1 MRHALVDAASP
12 VGDSRPV
19 APTAT
24 GPEATRA
31 LLEVRDLAVSFGRD
45 RPVRVVNEIS
55 FEIYPG
61 EALGVV
67 GESGSGKSVTAMSIM
82 GLHRTARVSGSISFD
97 GVELLKLGR
106 SEFRKLRGRDIAM
119 VFQDPMSSLNP
130 IQSVGRQIGEVIETH
145 LGVTRRES
153 QARTIEL
160 LELVG
165 ITNARHRLRDYPHEF
180 SGGMRQRVM
189 IAMAVS
195 CTPKLLIADEPT
207 TALDVTTQA
216 QVLELLQRLRR
227 DLDMSL
233 MLVTH
238 DFGVVREIADRVNVM
253 YAGTIVESGPADR
266 VVREPWHPYSEALVA
281 AVPSLD
287 DPRVGRL
294 GFIRGMPP
302 DPSDLPPGCPF
313 SPRCAY
319 VRPECSN
326 DPPDRRAAGGSSR
339 CWLPVASL
347 DGRHS
352 GHVASAGS
360 QEPLI
365 ESGTEPLLKIE
376 HLSVTY
382 KRRWGFARRGAG
394 TETKAVDDLSLVIH
408 PGETLGLV
416 GESGSGKSTTGR
428 AILRLVPVDSGSIA
442 FAGEDVLTLSSSA
455 MRRLGRS
462 IKIVFQD
469 SVATL
474 DPRMTVAEIVE
485 EPLRIHGV
493 GDHDA
498 RLERVQ
504 EVLEQ
509 VGVGSSFL
517 FRYPHELSGGQRQ
530 RVGIARAIAL
540 SPRLIVCDEPVSALD
555 VSIQAQVLNLFA
567 ELKDELGL
575 TYLFISHDLRV
586 VRQTADRVA
595 VMYRGRILEVA
606 DTETLF
612 ESPSH
617 PYTQLL
623 LASVP
628 DSGTALAEPTRNS
641 APDDVDAADECIF
654 AARCPLARPDC
665 WSTRPELE
673 AGPAG
678 GAVACHYAE
687 EASEHWQSRKG
698 RS

>member
-1 MRHALVDAASP
+1 MRHALVDAASAG
-12 VGDSRPV
+12 GDPLPMVPNATRPD
-19 APTAT
+19 
-24 GPEATRA
+24 ATRA
-31 LLEVRDLAVSFGRD
+31 LLEVRDLAVSFGGGE
-45 RPVRVVNEIS
+45 RPVRVVNKIS

-82 GLHRTARVSGSISFD
+82 GLHRSARVSGSICFD
-97 GVELLKLGR
+97 GVELLKLGTN
-106 SEFRKLRGRDIAM
+106 EFRKLRGRDIAM

-145 LGVTRRES
+145 LGSTRRES
-153 QARTIEL
+153 EARTIEL

-165 ITNARHRLRDYPHEF
+165 ITDARNRLRDYPHEF

-253 YAGTIVESGPADR
+253 YAGTIVESGPASR

-302 DPSDLPPGCPF
+302 DPADLPPGCPF

-326 DPPDRRAAGGSSR
+326 DPPDRRATGGSSR
-339 CWLPVASL
+339 CWLPIASL

-352 GHVASAGS
+352 GRVASTSSGETPDRAWHRAAAGDRPPVRRL
-360 QEPLI
+360 QAAL
-365 ESGTEPLLKIE
+365 GTRAP
-376 HLSVTY
+376 
-382 KRRWGFARRGAG
+382 RRGMD
-394 TETKAVDDLSLVIH
+394 TKAVDDLSFVVH

-428 AILRLVPVDSGSIA
+428 AILRLVPVESGSIV
-442 FAGEDVLTLSSSA
+442 FAGDDVLTLSTSA
-455 MRRLGRS
+455 MRGLGRL

-493 GDHDA
+493 GDHEA

-509 VGVGSSFL
+509 GRSRLVL
-517 FRYPHELSGGQRQ
+517 PLPLST
-530 RVGIARAIAL
+530 RALRRTETACRDR
-540 SPRLIVCDEPVSALD
+540 PRRRA
-555 VSIQAQVLNLFA
+555 FA
-567 ELKDELGL
+567 A
-575 TYLFISHDLRV
+575 
-586 VRQTADRVA
+586 ADR
-595 VMYRGRILEVA
+595 L
-606 DTETLF
+606 
-612 ESPSH
+612 
-617 PYTQLL
+617 
-623 LASVP
+623 
-628 DSGTALAEPTRNS
+628 
-641 APDDVDAADECIF
+641 
-654 AARCPLARPDC
+654 
-665 WSTRPELE
+665 
-673 AGPAG
+673 
-678 GAVACHYAE
+678 
-687 EASEHWQSRKG
+687 
-698 RS
+698 

>member
-1 MRHALVDAASP
+1 MRHALVDAASAG
-12 VGDSRPV
+12 GDPLPMVPNATRPD
-19 APTAT
+19 
-24 GPEATRA
+24 ATRA
-31 LLEVRDLAVSFGRD
+31 LLEVRDLAVSFGGGE
-45 RPVRVVNEIS
+45 RPVRVVNKIS
-55 FEIYPG
+55 FEICPG

-82 GLHRTARVSGSISFD
+82 GLHRSARVSGSIRFD
-97 GVELLKLGR
+97 GVELLELGTND
-106 SEFRKLRGRDIAM
+106 FRKLRGRDIAM

-145 LGVTRRES
+145 LGSTRRES
-153 QARTIEL
+153 EARTIEL

-165 ITNARHRLRDYPHEF
+165 ITDARNRLRDYPHEF

-253 YAGTIVESGPADR
+253 YAGTIVESGPASR

-302 DPSDLPPGCPF
+302 DPADLPPGCPF

-319 VRPECSN
+319 AP
-326 DPPDRRAAGGSSR
+326 AGMLER
-339 CWLPVASL
+339 
-347 DGRHS
+347 
-352 GHVASAGS
+352 SAGS
-360 QEPLI
+360 ARDRRIKPLLARRSPPSTGVTAAVSPPPRPARRRI
-365 ESGTEPLLKIE
+365 EHGTEPLLSID
-376 HLSVTY
+376 HLSVAY
-382 KRRWGFARRGAG
+382 KRRWGLGRRGAG
-394 TETKAVDDLSLVIH
+394 MDTKAVDDLSFVIH

-428 AILRLVPVDSGSIA
+428 AILRLVPVESGSIV
-442 FAGEDVLTLSSSA
+442 FAGEDVLTLSTSA
-455 MRRLGRS
+455 MRGLGRS

-493 GDHDA
+493 GDHEA

-530 RVGIARAIAL
+530 RVGIARAVVL

-575 TYLFISHDLRV
+575 D
-586 VRQTADRVA
+586 
-595 VMYRGRILEVA
+595 
-606 DTETLF
+606 
-612 ESPSH
+612 
-617 PYTQLL
+617 
-623 LASVP
+623 VP
-628 DSGTALAEPTRNS
+628 VHLSRPPRRP
-641 APDDVDAADECIF
+641 PD
-654 AARCPLARPDC
+654 
-665 WSTRPELE
+665 
-673 AGPAG
+673 
-678 GAVACHYAE
+678 
-687 EASEHWQSRKG
+687 G
-698 RS
+698 RSRGGHVRRPHPRGGRHADAVRLSQPSIYAASARLGTGFPYCAGRPNA